1 MTITDDRDEQTD
13 FTNSYYEFDQ
23 AVLIRKDDIDTTEF
37 ADLEGRLAGAQ
48 SRTTG
53 EATVEEELVSPGLI
67 DGDAARSYGNY
78 VFAVND
84 LESGNVDA
92 VVVDNPVARTFA
104 ADRPVRVA
112 FVFETGGRFGLGLP
126 KGDDRVTFLEAGA
139 IVERGPPDQLF
150 TDLRSDRTA
159 EFLSRLTGEY

>member
-1 MTITDDRDEQTD
+1 M
-13 FTNSYYEFDQ
+13 
-23 AVLIRKDDIDTTEF
+23 
-37 ADLEGRLAGAQ
+37 
-48 SRTTG
+48 
-53 EATVEEELVSPGLI
+53 SPGLI
-67 DGDAARSYGNY
+67 DGGAARSYGNY

-84 LESGNVDA
+84 LESGSVD

-112 FVFETGGRFGLGLP
+112 FVFETAGRFGLGFP
-126 KGDDRVTFLEAGA
+126 KGDDRVTFLKASA

-159 EFLSRLTGEY
+159 EFLSRLTGGY